1 MTGVAGVLLAGGLA
15 RRMGGGDKGLTLLG
29 GRPLMDRI
37 IERIR
42 PQVSELIINAN
53 GDAARFAEYGLPVV
67 PDVIGDFAGPLAGV
81 LTGLEWAAENAPA
94 RTWVASFATDAPF
107 VPPDLVERMSAAV
120 ETGVKTGGA
129 DMACASSAGRAH
141 PVFGLWP
148 VALAAEL
155 RRAMIEE
162 DMRKIDRW
170 TARYNLIMVDFPDV
184 PFDPFFN
191 INDPDNLAEAEKLL
205 SAEKKGTA

>member
-1 MTGVAGVLLAGGLA
+1 MTVAGVLLAGGLA
-15 RRMGGGDKGLTLLG
+15 RRMGGGDKGLALLG
-29 GRPLMDRI
+29 GRSLMDRI

-53 GDAARFAEYGLPVV
+53 GDGARFAEYGLPVV
-67 PDVIGDFAGPLAGV
+67 ADVIGDFAGPLAGV
-81 LTGLEWAAENAPA
+81 LTGLEWAAENAPGWP
-94 RTWVASFATDAPF
+94 WVASFATDAPF

-120 ETGVKTGGA
+120 EKEGG

-148 VALAAEL
+148 VAKTADL
-155 RRAMIEE
+155 RRAMEDE

-170 TARYNLIMVDFPDV
+170 TARYNLIVVDFPDV

-191 INDPDNLAEAEKLL
+191 INAPDNLAEAEKLL
-205 SAEKKGTA
+205 SAEKRGAA

>member
-1 MTGVAGVLLAGGLA
+1 MIGVAGVLLAGGLA
-15 RRMGGGDKGLTLLG
+15 RRMGGGDKGLALLG
-29 GRPLMDRI
+29 GRALMDRI

-81 LTGLEWAAENAPA
+81 LTGLEWAAKNAPG
-94 RTWVASFATDAPF
+94 RPWVASFATDAPF
-107 VPPDLVERMSAAV
+107 VPADLVERLSAAV
-120 ETGVKTGGA
+120 ETEGG
-129 DMACASSAGRAH
+129 DMACAASAGRMH

-155 RRAMIEE
+155 RQAMTKE

-170 TARYNLIMVDFPDV
+170 TARYNLIVVDFPDV

-191 INDPDNLAEAEKLL
+191 INAPDNLDEAERLL
-205 SAEKKGTA
+205 SGERGAA